1 MHYGLD
7 EAYKRF
13 KKAVTAHNMICDE
26 QAIMIG
32 YSGGK
37 DSALLLYLLKK
48 FLPISKYK
56 YRLAAGHISL
66 GFKGDDIEPLQSYC
80 DSLDIPFFYEKTQ
93 ISQIVFSARQED
105 NPCSL
110 CAKMRRGALNN
121 LAKHNGFN
129 KLALAHHQDDV
140 LETLLLKTFFEGNI
154 GSFNPVTYLDRTEL
168 TVIRPFI
175 YLSES
180 MISNVVKKEN
190 IPVVASNCPADKIGK
205 RQEMKAIIEQI
216 AQMSPNAK
224 DRATFALDRLFGANW
239 DGIAARANK
248 EEK

>member
-1 MHYGLD
+1 MRCGLD
-7 EAYKRF
+7 ETFKRF

-26 QAIMIG
+26 RAIMVG

-48 FLPISKYK
+48 FLPISKNK

-66 GFKGDDIEPLQSYC
+66 GFEEDNIEPLLRFC
-80 DSLDIPFFYEKTQ
+80 DSLKIPFYYEKTK
-93 ISQIVFSARQED
+93 IGKIVFSERKED

-110 CAKMRRGALNN
+110 CAKMRRGALNS
-121 LAKHNGFN
+121 LAKQNGFD

-154 GSFNPVTYLDRTEL
+154 GSFNPVTYLDRTDL

-175 YLSES
+175 YLPES
-180 MISNVVKKEN
+180 MISYAVKKEN
-190 IPVVASNCPADKIGK
+190 IPVVKSNCPADKVGK
-205 RQEMKAIIEQI
+205 RQEMKAIIQQI

-239 DGIAARANK
+239 DGIAARAK
-248 EEK
+248 GGK

>member
-1 MHYGLD
+1 MRNQLD
-7 EAYKRF
+7 ETYKRF
-13 KKAVTAHNMICDE
+13 KKAVTAHDMICDE
-26 QAIMIG
+26 RAIMVG

-66 GFKGDDIEPLQSYC
+66 GFEKDDITPLQVFC
-80 DSLDIPFFYEKTQ
+80 DSLDIPFYYEKTK
-93 ISQIVFSARQED
+93 IGEIVFSARKED

-110 CAKMRRGALNN
+110 CAKMRRGALNA
-121 LAKHNGFN
+121 LAKQNGFD

-154 GSFNPVTYLDRTEL
+154 GSFNPVTYLDRTQL

-175 YLSES
+175 YLPES
-180 MISNVVKKEN
+180 MISQVVKNEN
-190 IPVVASNCPADKIGK
+190 IPVVTSNCPADKIGK
-205 RQEMKAIIEQI
+205 RQEMKAVIEQI

-224 DRATFALDRLFGANW
+224 DRATFALDRLFGTNW
-239 DGIAARANK
+239 DGISARAK